1 MNITKK
7 GYFDTIQE
15 LIEHLNASSVAY
27 AVLRNYDNLLE
38 DEIYMDGHGDID
50 LICEDSRKL
59 ASDIGAIDHP
69 GHIKNGQGNGTHYI
83 VYIDNVEVSLDLRHV
98 GDGYYC
104 EKWQKDIL
112 ENRKLHNGF
121 YVLSDEDHFFTLVY
135 HAIFQKEV
143 FSVEYQER
151 LKKMGDDLEISIQ
164 KNTVEFYVSLLEKH
178 MKERGYVY
186 EYPVDK
192 HVPLHRRHIQ
202 DKTLFVMHNSR
213 YIEHVLFEAKVD
225 LMAFLVKIYHSVK
238 RKK

>member
-1 MNITKK
+1 MQHYKK
-7 GYFDTIQE
+7 GHFDSIHK
-15 LIEHLNASSVAY
+15 LIKHLNASSVAY

-69 GHIKNGQGNGTHYI
+69 GHVKNGQGNGTHYI

-121 YVLSDEDHFFTLVY
+121 YVLSQEDYFYTLIY
-135 HAIFQKEV
+135 HAIFQKDK
-143 FSVEYQER
+143 FTKEYQKR
-151 LKKMGDDLEISIQ
+151 LRKMGEDLGITIQ
-164 KNTVEFYVSLLEKH
+164 NNTIPFYVNLLEKH
-178 MKERGYVY
+178 MRQHDYYY
-186 EYPVDK
+186 EYPMDK
-192 HVPLHRRHIQ
+192 HVPLKRKYIQ
-202 DKTLFVMHNSR
+202 DNSLFKFHFSR
-213 YIEHVLFEAKVD
+213 YIEHLRFETKVK
-225 LMAFLVKIYHSVK
+225 MIASLVKLKHTIF
-238 RKK
+238 KK

>member
-1 MNITKK
+1 MQHYKK
-7 GYFDTIQE
+7 GHFDSIHK
-15 LIEHLNASSVAY
+15 LIKHLNASSVAY

-69 GHIKNGQGNGTHYI
+69 GHVKNGQGNGTHYI

-151 LKKMGDDLEISIQ
+151 LKKMSDDLEIFIQ
-164 KNTVEFYVSLLEKH
+164 DSTVEFYVSLLEKH
-178 MKERGYVY
+178 MKERSYVY

-192 HVPLHRRHIQ
+192 HVPLRRRHIQ
-202 DKTLFVMHNSR
+202 DKSLLVMHNSR

-225 LMAFLVKIYHSVK
+225 LMAFLVKIYHKVK
-238 RKK
+238 KKK